1 MYPAGHQG
9 SLPLW
14 LPHQEDTQVSHTHTL
29 MASGTSVLLQH
40 TITITDKGIENI
52 SKEIVLLL
60 ANNVL
65 SRGPANDWFEALHPY
80 LLYSSRIR
88 RWFVDTVF
96 VQHRER
102 FCEYLLESPSAEV
115 KLAISVVLHVMLC
128 LLLCYSKVL
137 NCHKYLV

>member
-14 LPHQEDTQVSHTHTL
+14 LSHQEDTQVSCTL
-29 MASGTSVLLQH
+29 TLLASGTSFHLRP
-40 TITITDKGIENI
+40 TITSTDEDMGTQALVQ
-52 SKEIVLLL
+52 EIVCITCK
-60 ANNVL
+60 NFP

-115 KLAISVVLHVMLC
+115 KFCCMTLHALLATMLC
-128 LLLCYSKVL
+128 I
-137 NCHKYLV
+137 

>member
-1 MYPAGHQG
+1 MRSTCYYFSIGGIIPTGFNFTELHVLTPATH
-9 SLPLW
+9 SYALLPF
-14 LPHQEDTQVSHTHTL
+14 
-29 MASGTSVLLQH
+29 
-40 TITITDKGIENI
+40 TDKGIENI
-52 SKEIVLLL
+52 SIGTRNCCSITSK
-60 ANNVL
+60 NVL

-115 KLAISVVLHVMLC
+115 KLAISVKRRNSK
-128 LLLCYSKVL
+128 LLVAINASYESHIL
-137 NCHKYLV
+137 

>member
-1 MYPAGHQG
+1 MVQ
-9 SLPLW
+9 
-14 LPHQEDTQVSHTHTL
+14 
-29 MASGTSVLLQH
+29 
-40 TITITDKGIENI
+40 
-52 SKEIVLLL
+52 EIVLSL
-60 ANNVL
+60 ATITSKNCL

-115 KLAISVVLHVMLC
+115 KLTISVVWQFMLC
-128 LLLCYSKVL
+128 LINCYYVERRNSDVF
-137 NCHKYLV
+137 V

>member
-1 MYPAGHQG
+1 MRRTCYYFSIGGIIPTGFKFHRVTCSYSSRHSYA
-9 SLPLW
+9 LMPL
-14 LPHQEDTQVSHTHTL
+14 LID
-29 MASGTSVLLQH
+29 
-40 TITITDKGIENI
+40 NI
-52 SKEIVLLL
+52 SIGTRNCSITSK
-60 ANNVL
+60 NCL

-115 KLAISVVLHVMLC
+115 KLTISVVWQFMLC
-128 LLLCYSKVL
+128 LINCYYVKRRNSKVF
-137 NCHKYLV
+137 V

>member
-1 MYPAGHQG
+1 MVQ
-9 SLPLW
+9 
-14 LPHQEDTQVSHTHTL
+14 
-29 MASGTSVLLQH
+29 
-40 TITITDKGIENI
+40 
-52 SKEIVLLL
+52 EIVLSI
-60 ANNVL
+60 ATISSKNCL

-115 KLAISVVLHVMLC
+115 KLAISVKRRNSK
-128 LLLCYSKVL
+128 LLVAINASYESHIL
-137 NCHKYLV
+137 